1 MLWSLKGLE
10 ARSRATM
17 ESDDRIR
24 RMRAE
29 VADLERRLADLE
41 PPDDPVVQRLQ
52 AVLRN
57 RLRVQREA
65 LKSLAKGHP
74 SPLAA
79 LRARLADHR
88 RKP

>member
-1 MLWSLKGLE
+1 
-10 ARSRATM
+10 M

-29 VADLERRLADLE
+29 VAELERRLADLE
-41 PPDDPVVQRLQ
+41 PPDDPVAQRLQ

-57 RLRVQREA
+57 RLRLQREA
-65 LKSLAKGHP
+65 LQSLAKGHS